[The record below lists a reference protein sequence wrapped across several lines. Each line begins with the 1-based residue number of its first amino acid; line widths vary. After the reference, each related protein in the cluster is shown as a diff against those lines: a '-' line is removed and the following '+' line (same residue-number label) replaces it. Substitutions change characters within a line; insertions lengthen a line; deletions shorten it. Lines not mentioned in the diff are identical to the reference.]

1 MDAATA
7 TAFET
12 VTLRP
17 AEDPLLR
24 ALNAVFAATASHW
37 EALGTEKRRRCQF
50 VVFGAPQRDFHIVVD
65 AHGARAVPGVHPR
78 PHVSWS
84 SDEASLDAAFAG
96 GADSKRVRIT
106 GDVSALLAV
115 VRGIGRVRC

>member
-1 MDAATA
+1 MDA
-7 TAFET
+7 
-12 VTLRP
+12 VSHGPPRH
-17 AEDPLLR
+17 DPLLR
-24 ALNAVFAATASHW
+24 ALNAVFAATAPHW
-37 EALGTEKRRRCQF
+37 EALGTAKRRRCQF

-78 PHVSWS
+78 PHVQWS
-84 SDEASLDAAFAG
+84 SDEESLEKAFAG
-96 GADSKRVRIT
+96 GVDAKKVRIT